1 MTQFHFFVWLKNIQ
15 LHICAASSLSIPQ
28 QVGVYVASMSWLFV
42 NGAAT
47 NIWVHVSFEIMA
59 FSRYMPS
66 SGIVGS
72 NGSPIF
78 SFIKLKYF

>member
-1 MTQFHFFVWLKNIQ
+1 M
-15 LHICAASSLSIPQ
+15 
-28 QVGVYVASMSWLFV
+28 GVYVAFMSWLFV

-47 NIWVHVSFEIMA
+47 NIWVHVSFEIVA